1 MLTLIILLLLAIL
14 LAVLFPKFMKGV
26 MFVVALFCF
35 GILIEVSKDFS
46 KASPYV
52 SSSSYTSS
60 HR

>member
-1 MLTLIILLLLAIL
+1 MLTVIILLLLAIL

-26 MFVVALFCF
+26 MFIVAIFCF
-35 GILIEVSKDFS
+35 GLLLHVSKDFS

-52 SSSSYTSS
+52 SSTSYTSN